1 MRALLLTS
9 FFMLVQSATAY
20 GLPKNLREKYE
31 ILLKQNIVDGANGSR
46 QLGPARLFLRDGVRV
61 LYLHG
66 DRFEMAYQHGRLLR
80 DIISLG
86 AMPKIANMLESAAI
100 NSFPK
105 NPAIINPLIKGIYKS
120 YTNSLLS
127 HAAKNTGSTIDEY
140 IIEAHGLAAGSGLP
154 LEQILYAFL
163 NPEMLQVILGQQM
176 KGQKNLPA
184 PRAVNECTDFAVDPK
199 YTQNNGYIIGR
210 NTDYSL
216 NGYFDKYPTVLYYD
230 PTDGSQPYM
239 AITSAGVHTA
249 GVVGYNASGLFL
261 GVHTIP
267 TWDTSKKGHP
277 IFDVAQLVLRKAA
290 TFNEAITYFQAH
302 LPAAGWTYT
311 LVSTKEKRS
320 ASIEVTNSKLSV
332 RETTGDIHVQT
343 NHFMTESMT
352 SRNLNINASI
362 NEDTRARYKRT
373 MDLIASTPEPFTAR
387 RAVQILADKTDGF
400 SGEIRSLGN
409 VVATHFTVTSAVI
422 DSGLGSLF
430 IAKGLAPTS
439 LSKFIELPLIDKF
452 NPDTFDQEDY
462 QTIIEDQYHRD
473 YPKMSF
479 AEQLYISA
487 KTAFEIEN
495 DPVKSRNIIKQAAF
509 IDSKNS
515 AYHYMLGL
523 MSIKSGMINEAQEAF
538 QTCSRFAVGH
548 YKLTCLYFSAKIY
561 GASGHSAQ
569 AEKLLN
575 LVLNLADPH
584 VETALIEATKKNLNL
599 IRLTKRLP
607 LNPDTLA
614 IFMPEADVLS
624 Y

>member
-1 MRALLLTS
+1 M
-9 FFMLVQSATAY
+9 VQSATAF

-31 ILLKQNIVDGANGSR
+31 ILLNQKIVEGANGGK
-46 QLGPARLFLRDGVRV
+46 QLGPARLFVRDGVRV

-66 DRFEMAYQHGRLLR
+66 DRFEMAYQHGRLLK
-80 DIISLG
+80 DIIPLG
-86 AMPKIANMLESAAI
+86 AMPKIASMLESAAI

-105 NPAIINPLIKGIYKS
+105 NPVIINPIIKGIYKS
-120 YTNSLLS
+120 YTNSLLN

-154 LEQILYAFL
+154 LEQIVYAFL

-176 KGQKNLPA
+176 NGQKNLPA

-199 YTQNNGYIIGR
+199 YTQNSGYVIGR

-239 AITSAGVHTA
+239 AVTSAGVHTA
-249 GVVGYNASGLFL
+249 GVVGYNSSGLFL

-277 IFDVAQLVLRKAA
+277 IFDVAQLVLRKAT
-290 TFNEAITYFQAH
+290 TFNEAIAYFKKH

-311 LVSTKEKRS
+311 LVSTNEKRS
-320 ASIEVTNSKLSV
+320 ASIEVTNSRVSV
-332 RETTGDIHVQT
+332 RETTGHIHVQT
-343 NHFMTESMT
+343 NHFITESMM

-373 MDLIASTPEPFTAR
+373 MDLIASTTEPFTAR

-400 SGEIRSLGN
+400 SGEIRSIGN

-439 LSKFIELPLIDKF
+439 LNKFIELPLIDRF
-452 NPDTFDQEDY
+452 NPDTFEQEDY
-462 QTIIEDQYHRD
+462 QTITEDQYHKD
-473 YPKMSF
+473 YPKMSS

-487 KTAFEIEN
+487 KNAFEIDN
-495 DPVKSRNIIKQAAF
+495 DPLKSMNIINQAVAV
-509 IDSKNS
+509 DPKNS
-515 AYHYMLGL
+515 AYRYMLGL
-523 MSIKSGMINEAQEAF
+523 MSIKSGMFNEAQEAF
-538 QTCSRFAVGH
+538 QTCSRFVAGH
-548 YKLTCLYFSAKIY
+548 HNLTCLYFSARIY
-561 GASGHSAQ
+561 GATGNSDQ

-575 LVLNLADPH
+575 MVLNLADPH
-584 VETALIEATKKNLNL
+584 IESALIEATKTNL
-599 IRLTKRLP
+599 RLLRRTKRIP